1 MNNPFSLDGKTILVT
16 GASSGIGRQCAIDC
30 ARMGAR
36 VVAVARNE
44 ERLAETLSRL
54 EGKGHSKYSYDLSD
68 CEGIGDFVAQ
78 IVADNGKLGGLVC
91 AAGIEKT
98 KPVKLLTPTD
108 YMDTFKVNTLS
119 AFEMARQATGLKRFN
134 APGGVVFVSS
144 ITSVIARPGTTAYS
158 ASKGALVSGARVL
171 AAEWARRRIRVNCI
185 SPGTILTPLMQ
196 HFLSQ
201 LSEEEYN
208 KRIGGFP
215 LGLGEPDDVSLACV
229 YLLSDASRWVTG
241 QNLIIDGGFTMQ

>member
-134 APGGVVFVSS
+134 APGG
-144 ITSVIARPGTTAYS
+144 
-158 ASKGALVSGARVL
+158 
-171 AAEWARRRIRVNCI
+171 
-185 SPGTILTPLMQ
+185 
-196 HFLSQ
+196 
-201 LSEEEYN
+201 
-208 KRIGGFP
+208 
-215 LGLGEPDDVSLACV
+215 
-229 YLLSDASRWVTG
+229 
-241 QNLIIDGGFTMQ
+241 